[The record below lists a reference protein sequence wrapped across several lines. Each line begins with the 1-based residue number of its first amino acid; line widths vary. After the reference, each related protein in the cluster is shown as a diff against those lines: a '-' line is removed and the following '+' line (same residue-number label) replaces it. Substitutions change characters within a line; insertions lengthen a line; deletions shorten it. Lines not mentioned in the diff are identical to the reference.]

1 MHVTGIS
8 YSAVLI
14 AAVASFIFGGI
25 WYGIFAKQRL
35 RAANGGEATARAG
48 GLTPMQFVVTFA
60 AQLVMAWMFAGILL
74 HVTRSGVPLTMRN
87 ALISAILIWVGF
99 VITSLAASNALQGTR
114 FSVTLIDGGHW
125 LGVLLIQGAVMML
138 MSS

>member
-8 YSAVLI
+8 YTAVLV

-25 WYGIFAKQRL
+25 WYGIFARQRMS
-35 RAANGGEATARAG
+35 AANGAERGPRAG
-48 GLTPMQFVVTFA
+48 GLTPMQFVITFI
-60 AQLVMAWMFAGILL
+60 AQLVMAWMLAGILL
-74 HVTRSGVPLTMRN
+74 HVTRGGIPLTMRN

-99 VITSLAASNALQGTR
+99 VMTSLAASNALQGTR

-125 LGVLLIQGAVMML
+125 LGVLLIQSAVLVAMAT
-138 MSS
+138 